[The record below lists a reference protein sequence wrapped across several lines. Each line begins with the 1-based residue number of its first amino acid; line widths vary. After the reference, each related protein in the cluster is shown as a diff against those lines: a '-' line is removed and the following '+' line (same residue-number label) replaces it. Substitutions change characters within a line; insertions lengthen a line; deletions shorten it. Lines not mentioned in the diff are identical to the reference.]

1 MNAAPIS
8 FPALLAPLN
17 EAIMPAIRLGIAN
30 PLPLSTGFVLLEVKG
45 RKTGIIRTLPLL
57 CTDYGAML
65 AVSTVRSNS
74 QWLRN
79 LAANPRTAVWLRG
92 RKRTVLAMVISGGER
107 LDQTSLPDDLP
118 GRAAQAFSA
127 CSRSSV
133 ALLHLQPDD
142 PQAA

>member
-8 FPALLAPLN
+8 LPALLAPLN
-17 EAIMPAIRLGIAN
+17 EVLAPAIRFGIAN
-30 PLPLSTGFVLLEVKG
+30 PLPLGAGFVLLEVKG
-45 RKTGIIRTLPLL
+45 RKTGIIRTLPLI

-74 QWLRN
+74 QWVRN

-92 RKRTVLAMVISGGER
+92 RKRTVLAVVFSKGER

-118 GRAAQAFSA
+118 SRAAQALSG
-127 CSRSSV
+127 CSGSSV
-133 ALLHLQPDD
+133 ALLHLQPGE
-142 PQAA
+142 PQSF